1 MSRAPPQPDL
11 FAGLDAEDP
20 RLPRL
25 RASRD
30 QSSGGDLGGAHEAVI
45 NPLDVEPN
53 LSWSGVI
60 GDDPECSAR
69 GRLEGVGFVGSNLA
83 KSDEIGID
91 EFSPGSG
98 GAASHDGGKARNAG
112 RARTKSEKASR
123 MQRGAGQPSPAG
135 KPVSTRM
142 TITLPKGPVLAAIK
156 REAAKEGLSV
166 SQAAFRA
173 LARGARRAELDV
185 EDRLNR
191 LEASLAAHRKATG
204 RDFALTQELVA
215 ALAQL
220 ICERLPVRDLSPML
234 KASAARDVEAMLRR
248 VVEATGRG

>member
-11 FAGLDAEDP
+11 FAGLDAEEP
-20 RLPRL
+20 RLPRVRARVRHDEGCEPL
-25 RASRD
+25 RLEGLMSDATCDGAMSAKGLVSGHDGDHTRKGQKISARSAKAAGNATGKNAQ
-30 QSSGGDLGGAHEAVI
+30 QSSGAG
-45 NPLDVEPN
+45 
-53 LSWSGVI
+53 SR
-60 GDDPECSAR
+60 SA
-69 GRLEGVGFVGSNLA
+69 
-83 KSDEIGID
+83 
-91 EFSPGSG
+91 
-98 GAASHDGGKARNAG
+98 
-112 RARTKSEKASR
+112 
-123 MQRGAGQPSPAG
+123 
-135 KPVSTRM
+135 RM

-173 LARGARRAELDV
+173 LARGARRADLDV

-191 LEASLAAHRKATG
+191 LEASLAAHRKATA

-220 ICERLPVRDLSPML
+220 VCERVPVRDLPPML
-234 KASAARDVEAMLRR
+234 KAAAARDVEVMLRR

>member
-69 GRLEGVGFVGSNLA
+69 GRLEGVGFVGSNLPI
-83 KSDEIGID
+83 SDEIGID
-91 EFSPGSG
+91 DMSG
-98 GAASHDGGKARNAG
+98 NGGDADHKCVEARNASRG
-112 RARTKSEKASR
+112 HAKAEKGGMKKHEIDHPR
-123 MQRGAGQPSPAG
+123 LVG
-135 KPVSTRM
+135 KPVSARM

-166 SQAAFRA
+166 SQEAFRA

-234 KASAARDVEAMLRR
+234 KAAAARDVEAMLRR

>member
-1 MSRAPPQPDL
+1 MSRAPPHPDL
-11 FAGLDAEDP
+11 FAGLYAEEP

-25 RASRD
+25 RVPPD
-30 QSSGGDLGGAHEAVI
+30 ESSGGDPERAQESIPRDPGVG
-45 NPLDVEPN
+45 PSR
-53 LSWSGVI
+53 SWSDSVGE
-60 GDDPECSAR
+60 DPRCSAD
-69 GRLEGVGFVGSNLA
+69 GRPEGVGFVGSNLA

-123 MQRGAGQPSPAG
+123 MQRGADQPSPAG

-234 KASAARDVEAMLRR
+234 KAAAARDVEAMLRR